1 MTNDDV
7 AKDGIAFA
15 IAYADNCVIPEGFAN
30 DKKYDNQDWMS
41 DWAAYLAEAV
51 WAELHRRGFKILR
64 PLKTPGELLD
74 EIVRLRKAL
83 ESIAEAKMPGE
94 ARRIAF
100 EALREPQ

>member
-64 PLKTPGELLD
+64 PLTDTKPEWVSNY
-74 EIVRLRKAL
+74 EKRLCSDL
-83 ESIAEAKMPGE
+83 GP
-94 ARRIAF
+94 AF
-100 EALREPQ
+100 DPNDLQ